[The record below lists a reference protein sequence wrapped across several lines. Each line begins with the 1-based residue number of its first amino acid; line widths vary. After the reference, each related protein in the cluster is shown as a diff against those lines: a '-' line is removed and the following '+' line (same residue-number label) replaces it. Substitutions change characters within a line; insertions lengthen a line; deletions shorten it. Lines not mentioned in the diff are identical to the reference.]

1 MSIRKPKSNTVPICQ
16 HIDGMPESDNIREIE
31 TTLESAGGKIVCI
44 RCSAK
49 SKRTGEQ
56 CKAPA
61 IRGKSK
67 CKFHGGLSTGPRSQE
82 GRNRC
87 AAAKLVHGRETKEMR
102 QNHREVMAQL
112 KLYAQILGVQW
123 RMS

>member
-1 MSIRKPKSNTVPICQ
+1 MAFNQVK
-16 HIDGMPESDNIREIE
+16 IE
-31 TTLESAGGKIVCI
+31 LETAGGRIVCL
-44 RCSAK
+44 RCNAQ
-49 SKRTGEQ
+49 SKRTGVQ

-67 CKFHGGLSTGPRSQE
+67 CKFHGGLSTGPRTQK

-87 AAAKLVHGRETKEMR
+87 AQAKLVHGRQTKEMR
-102 QNHREVMAQL
+102 QNHREVMSQL

>member
-1 MSIRKPKSNTVPICQ
+1 MSLRKPKLTRVTISQ
-16 HIDGMPESDNIREIE
+16 HIDDLHGNTNLNEIK
-31 TTLESAGGKIVCI
+31 TTLETAGGRIVCL
-44 RCSAK
+44 RCNAL
-49 SKRTGEQ
+49 SKRTREQ

-61 IRGKSK
+61 IRGRSK
-67 CKFHGGLSTGPRSQE
+67 CRFHGGLSAGPRTQE

-87 AAAKLVHGRETKEMR
+87 AEAKLVHGRDTKEMR
-102 QNHREVMAQL
+102 QKHRAVMSQL

>member
-1 MSIRKPKSNTVPICQ
+1 MSLRKPKLTRVRISQRIDDLHRNTNLI
-16 HIDGMPESDNIREIE
+16 EIK
-31 TTLESAGGKIVCI
+31 TTLETSGGRILCV

-49 SKRTGEQ
+49 SKRTEEQ

-87 AAAKLVHGRETKEMR
+87 VAAKLMHGRETKEMR
-102 QNHREVMAQL
+102 QNHRQVMSQL

>member
-1 MSIRKPKSNTVPICQ
+1 MISHKDALNQSKT
-16 HIDGMPESDNIREIE
+16 MLE
-31 TTLESAGGKIVCI
+31 TAGGRIICL
-44 RCSAK
+44 RCNAQ
-49 SKRTGEQ
+49 SKRTREQ

-61 IRGKSK
+61 MRGKSK
-67 CKFHGGLSTGPRSQE
+67 CKFHGGLSTGPRTQE

-87 AAAKLVHGRETKEMR
+87 AGAKLIHGRETKEMR
-102 QNHREVMAQL
+102 ENHRVVMAQL

>member
-1 MSIRKPKSNTVPICQ
+1 MKIDIEMKAKKMHTLKP
-16 HIDGMPESDNIREIE
+16 
-31 TTLESAGGKIVCI
+31 TLETAGGRIVCV
-44 RCSAK
+44 RCAAK

-67 CKFHGGLSTGPRSQE
+67 CRFHGGLSTGPRSQA

-87 AAAKLVHGRETKEMR
+87 AQAKLVHGRETKEMR
-102 QNHREVMAQL
+102 QNHKDVMAQL

-123 RMS
+123 RMKN

>member
-1 MSIRKPKSNTVPICQ
+1 MISSIV
-16 HIDGMPESDNIREIE
+16 EI
-31 TTLESAGGKIVCI
+31 AGGRILCR
-44 RCSAK
+44 RCEAR

-102 QNHREVMAQL
+102 QNHREVMSQL
-112 KLYAQILGVQW
+112 KLYAQILDVQW

>member
-1 MSIRKPKSNTVPICQ
+1 MTNSSVKI
-16 HIDGMPESDNIREIE
+16 
-31 TTLESAGGKIVCI
+31 AGGRILCR
-44 RCSAK
+44 RCDAL
-49 SKRTGEQ
+49 SKRTREQ

-61 IRGKSK
+61 IRGRFK
-67 CKFHGGLSTGPRSQE
+67 CRFHGGLSTGPQTQE

-102 QNHREVMAQL
+102 HNHREVMSQL

>member
-1 MSIRKPKSNTVPICQ
+1 V
-16 HIDGMPESDNIREIE
+16 EI
-31 TTLESAGGKIVCI
+31 AGGRILCR
-44 RCSAK
+44 RCEAR

-102 QNHREVMAQL
+102 QNHREVMSQL
-112 KLYAQILGVQW
+112 KLYAQILDVQW

>member
-1 MSIRKPKSNTVPICQ
+1 MSLRKPKLTRVRISQRIHDLHRNTNLI
-16 HIDGMPESDNIREIE
+16 EIK
-31 TTLESAGGKIVCI
+31 TTLETAGGRILCV

-49 SKRTGEQ
+49 SKRTEEQ

-87 AAAKLVHGRETKEMR
+87 AAAKLMHGRETKEMR
-102 QNHREVMAQL
+102 QNHREVMSQL

>member
-1 MSIRKPKSNTVPICQ
+1 MFQAS
-16 HIDGMPESDNIREIE
+16 EDN
-31 TTLESAGGKIVCI
+31 LELAGGRILCA
-44 RCSAK
+44 RCTAK
-49 SKRTGEQ
+49 SKRTSRQ

-61 IRGKSK
+61 MRGKSK
-67 CKFHGGLSTGPRSQE
+67 CRFHGGLSTGPRTRE

-87 AAAKLVHGRETKEMR
+87 AQAKLVHGRDTKEMR
-102 QNHREVMAQL
+102 QNHREVMSQL

>member
-1 MSIRKPKSNTVPICQ
+1 MSLRKQKLTKPPICQ
-16 HIDGMPESDNIREIE
+16 NIDGLHESTNLKEIKA
-31 TTLESAGGKIVCI
+31 TLETAGGRIVCV

-49 SKRTGEQ
+49 SKRTKEQ

-67 CKFHGGLSTGPRSQE
+67 CKFHGGLSTGPRSQA

-87 AAAKLVHGRETKEMR
+87 AQAKLVHGRETKEMR
-102 QNHREVMAQL
+102 QNHRDVMVQL